1 MENYKIIKNYL
12 ETFPNETT
20 VETLI
25 SNIVKAEHTYEENVQ
40 KKIEKMKESIGN
52 VYYYEDIDDNDIFVK
67 FVTKITGV
75 KRVYQD
81 RLLYEADMIEISDE
95 TIYYLD
101 GTTFSDGDLK
111 DKDLVDSSVF
121 DEAKEKYLGIKNFR
135 YTKD

>member
-25 SNIVKAEHTYEENVQ
+25 SNIVKAEKTYEENVQ

>member
-1 MENYKIIKNYL
+1 
-12 ETFPNETT
+12 
-20 VETLI
+20 
-25 SNIVKAEHTYEENVQ
+25 
-40 KKIEKMKESIGN
+40 MKESIGN

-135 YTKD
+135 YTKG

>member
-25 SNIVKAEHTYEENVQ
+25 NNIVKAEQTYEENIQ

-75 KRVYQD
+75 KRLYQD

-101 GTTFSDGDLK
+101 STTFADGDLK

-135 YTKD
+135 YKLN

>member
-25 SNIVKAEHTYEENVQ
+25 SNIVKAEQTYEENIQ

-75 KRVYQD
+75 KRLYQD

-135 YTKD
+135 YTKG

>member
-25 SNIVKAEHTYEENVQ
+25 SNIVKAEQTYEENVQ

-52 VYYYEDIDDNDIFVK
+52 VYYYEDIDDNDIFAK

-75 KRVYQD
+75 KRAYQD
-81 RLLYEADMIEISDE
+81 ILLYEADMIEISDE

-135 YTKD
+135 YTKG

>member
-25 SNIVKAEHTYEENVQ
+25 SNIVKAEKTYEENVQ

-75 KRVYQD
+75 KRGYQD

>member
-25 SNIVKAEHTYEENVQ
+25 NNIVKAEQTYEENIQ
-40 KKIEKMKESIGN
+40 KKVEKMKESIGN

-75 KRVYQD
+75 KRAYQD

-101 GTTFSDGDLK
+101 GTTFADGDLK

>member
-135 YTKD
+135 YTKG

>member
-25 SNIVKAEHTYEENVQ
+25 NNIVKAEQTYEENVQ

-135 YTKD
+135 YTKG

>member
-25 SNIVKAEHTYEENVQ
+25 SNIVKAEQTYEENVQ

-135 YTKD
+135 YTKG

>member
-25 SNIVKAEHTYEENVQ
+25 NNIVKAEQTYEENIQ

-75 KRVYQD
+75 KRLYQD

-135 YTKD
+135 YTKG

>member
-25 SNIVKAEHTYEENVQ
+25 SNIVKAEQTYEENVQ

-67 FVTKITGV
+67 FVAKIKGV
-75 KRVYQD
+75 KIAYQD

-135 YTKD
+135 YTKG

>member
-25 SNIVKAEHTYEENVQ
+25 SNIVKAEHTYEENVK

>member
-25 SNIVKAEHTYEENVQ
+25 NNIVKAEQTYEENIQ

-75 KRVYQD
+75 KRLYQD

>member
-25 SNIVKAEHTYEENVQ
+25 NNIVKAEQTYEENIQ

>member
-25 SNIVKAEHTYEENVQ
+25 NNIVKAEQTYEENVQ
-40 KKIEKMKESIGN
+40 NKIEKMKESIGN

-135 YTKD
+135 YTKG

>member
-25 SNIVKAEHTYEENVQ
+25 SNIVKAEQMYEENIQ

-52 VYYYEDIDDNDIFVK
+52 VYYYEDVDYNAVFVK
-67 FVTKITGV
+67 FVVKITGV

-121 DEAKEKYLGIKNFR
+121 DEAMEKYLGIKNFR